1 MLNEALDQPDGF
13 QDLIE
18 VEFPDSL
25 EEAYEHVL
33 HHDDVDPDTPLF
45 LSHDSIET
53 GYAPFF
59 RCYDRNSP
67 RKLIGYRRK
76 PQFRSFQLV
85 QLDPLN
91 RFRFEPVSNAELFF
105 HRWFASGNASRLGV
119 FMEAAIACHAIHNEA
134 CFNCKCRRT
143 LRWKG
148 GRGNAWQDLV
158 CTECQAIYEVKTKE
172 TRDHIQKALK
182 YNQIPGGSFRDASR
196 LESSRPVQHKR
207 FLVLLPRNGA
217 SSPSA

>member
-1 MLNEALDQPDGF
+1 MKEQEVLTELLCSLSEWGLGRTTGHSNATNHDRLRNKIIEDILAMLNEALDQPDGF

-18 VEFPDSL
+18 VEFPDTL

-45 LSHDSIET
+45 LSHDSVET

-67 RKLIGYRRK
+67 RELIGYRRK

-91 RFRFEPVSNAELFF
+91 RFRFESVSKAELFF
-105 HRWFASGNASRLGV
+105 HRWFVSGNASRLGV
-119 FMEAAIACHAIHNEA
+119 FMEAAIACHAIHKEA
-134 CFNCKCRRT
+134 CFNCKSPNAAMEGRT
-143 LRWKG
+143 
-148 GRGNAWQDLV
+148 WQCLARFGMYRV
-158 CTECQAIYEVKTKE
+158 PS
-172 TRDHIQKALK
+172 HI
-182 YNQIPGGSFRDASR
+182 
-196 LESSRPVQHKR
+196 
-207 FLVLLPRNGA
+207 
-217 SSPSA
+217 